1 MATRKVTITPDE
13 KLADAVNSEAGIP
26 LSRLTA
32 SVAEREL
39 RLSFGRKVL
48 AGWQEEHGAFTPEE
62 LVAARAEIAAADL
75 EFSTGGR

>member
-1 MATRKVTITPDE
+1 
-13 KLADAVNSEAGIP
+13 

-48 AGWQEEHGAFTPEE
+48 AGWQEEHGGFTPEE